1 MEAKEDAEKHVAEI
15 RKEVDDILRV
25 LDDSEKQEDASKKRK
40 IEHIALE
47 RVKKVI
53 SGIQIHGDH
62 LETTINGSKKFK
74 QKISALKEDD
84 TIMAQKQFLSG
95 YIPFMEEKS
104 RQLKQLQRKLTRRD
118 NVRKYVT
125 GLKQNII

>member
-1 MEAKEDAEKHVAEI
+1 VETKEDAEKHVAEI
-15 RKEVDDILRV
+15 REDVDDILRV
-25 LDDSEKQEDASKKRK
+25 LDDTEKQGDDSKKRK

-53 SGIQIHGDH
+53 SWIQIHGDR

-84 TIMAQKQFLSG
+84 TIRAQKHFLSE
-95 YIPFMEEKS
+95 YIPFREEKS
-104 RQLKQLQRKLTRRD
+104 RQLKRLQRKLTRRD
-118 NVRKYVT
+118 KVRKYVA
-125 GLKQNII
+125 GLKQNMI

>member
-1 MEAKEDAEKHVAEI
+1 METKEDAEKHVAEI
-15 RKEVDDILRV
+15 REDVDDILRV
-25 LDDSEKQEDASKKRK
+25 LDDTEKQGDDSKKRK

-53 SGIQIHGDH
+53 SWIQIHGDR

-84 TIMAQKQFLSG
+84 TIRAQKHFLSE
-95 YIPFMEEKS
+95 YIPFREEKS
-104 RQLKQLQRKLTRRD
+104 RQLKRLQRKLTRRD
-118 NVRKYVT
+118 KVRKYVA
-125 GLKQNII
+125 GLKQNMI